1 MIEFSSVTPFRFARS
16 IAVAGLQNPAIYLL
30 ICDAEAAAA
39 VAADLVA
46 EIDIQLGAAVEIET
60 ASELR
65 ANGLKVWRDG
75 SIRLVLV
82 DQWIPE
88 LVDSLDRHSAVLVQD
103 GGKLLLLATKELAER
118 ILRRAPN
125 LRNRLTDIVQINP
138 EGLAGGQAG

>member
-1 MIEFSSVTPFRFARS
+1 MSEFSTVTPFRLARS
-16 IAVAGLQNPAIYLL
+16 IGAAGLQNPAIYLL

-39 VAADLVA
+39 VQADLVA
-46 EIDIQLGAAVEIET
+46 EIDVQLGAAVQVET

-65 ANGLKVWRDG
+65 ANDLKVWRDG
-75 SIRLVLV
+75 SIRIVLV

-103 GGKLLLLATKELAER
+103 GGKLLLLATKEWAER

-125 LRNRLTDIVQINP
+125 LRNRLTDVVMINP
-138 EGLAGGQAG
+138 DDLSAGSVA